1 MAYVLEDKKEGKREK
16 DTDILKLMS
25 DEYMRKI
32 VVTALSAAKSVEE
45 ISRENGIPISTC
57 YRRVRELVDMGI
69 LREQSIV
76 LNDEG
81 KKYQTYASELKEAR
95 INFSS
100 KGLTVETTFLPREPS
115 RQYVVMPTRNV
126 GRRLP
131 SRHLSYGSCFSC
143 KRHSDF
149 PGIPAVT
156 LHRDN
161 ICVICKTPSTSLL

>member
-1 MAYVLEDKKEGKREK
+1 
-16 DTDILKLMS
+16 MS
-25 DEYMRKI
+25 DKYLRKI
-32 VVTALSAAKSVEE
+32 VVTAASAPKSVEE

-69 LREQSIV
+69 LSEQRIV

-100 KGLTVETTFLPREPS
+100 KGLTIETTFLPHEPS
-115 RQYVVMPTRNV
+115 RQYVMMPTMNIERQ
-126 GRRLP
+126 LP
-131 SRHLSYGSCFSC
+131 SEHLSYGSCPSC
-143 KRHSDF
+143 KGHPDF

-161 ICVICKTPSTSLL
+161 LCVICKTPSTSLL